1 MMLVWQRLSKTIQAA
16 QNFSKFNQYF
26 KVFPAHICPDEN
38 VLKTFYRRLSSSS
51 SEYIFKTPSRH
62 LDQEE
67 YIRLSCT
74 SSEDLLK
81 TSSRPHGQDQYC
93 SLGHT
98 SSRHLQDV
106 FKTSCTNVLKTL
118 LSRFQD
124 ILTDVFKTSSRP
136 LAKAFSKCLQ
146 EDFKT
151 YHQVKLFLLK
161 RLRFK

>member
-38 VLKTFYRRLSSSS
+38 VLKTFYRRLLSSS

-98 SSRHLQDV
+98 SSRHLQDLLPRRFQSV
-106 FKTSCTNVLKTL
+106 FKRISRRIIKLNCSC
-118 LSRFQD
+118 
-124 ILTDVFKTSSRP
+124 
-136 LAKAFSKCLQ
+136 
-146 EDFKT
+146 
-151 YHQVKLFLLK
+151 
-161 RLRFK
+161 